1 MPIAF
6 RKISG
11 RKQIIREGDGEAG
24 ARPSQFK
31 INEELAQGAVLRSFA
46 KALKWMK
53 LVDEGKAKS
62 VSELSEIIGVDRHYI
77 LHTLRC
83 ATLSPRIIR
92 AALAGKIAK
101 TPIEMAEMFSCD
113 RALHNTHPE
122 TGINAEMAA
131 GYTVI
136 SDRYYYSSLAYQ
148 GAALGYDTVAKLNL
162 DREDIRT
169 PDLCIFLDLTPDK
182 SLERIGKRGEATEI
196 YENFDYLTKTRKMF
210 FDVFEKLENR
220 GENIAIIDA
229 SGAVED
235 IADNILSQV
244 LKFYNI

>member
-1 MPIAF
+1 MNKQPKFIVFEGIDGAGKTTQINLLRASLEKMGILCKTTAEPTDMP
-6 RKISG
+6 SG
-11 RKQIIREGDGEAG
+11 RE
-24 ARPSQFK
+24 
-31 INEELAQGAVLRSFA
+31 
-46 KALKWMK
+46 
-53 LVDEGKAKS
+53 
-62 VSELSEIIGVDRHYI
+62 
-77 LHTLRC
+77 
-83 ATLSPRIIR
+83 IR
-92 AALAGKIAK
+92 AALSGKIER
-101 TPIEMAEMFSCD
+101 TPLEMAEMFSRD

-122 TGINAEMAA
+122 SGINAEMAS

-148 GAALGYDTVAKLNL
+148 GAALGYDTVAALNL

-210 FDVFEKLENR
+210 FDVFEKLESR
-220 GENIAIIDA
+220 GENIAVIDA

-235 IADNILSQV
+235 IASNILSQV
-244 LKFYNI
+244 LKIYNI

>member
-1 MPIAF
+1 MNKQPKFIVFEGIDGAGKTTQINLLRASLEERGIICKTTAEPTDMP
-6 RKISG
+6 SG
-11 RKQIIREGDGEAG
+11 KE
-24 ARPSQFK
+24 
-31 INEELAQGAVLRSFA
+31 
-46 KALKWMK
+46 
-53 LVDEGKAKS
+53 
-62 VSELSEIIGVDRHYI
+62 
-77 LHTLRC
+77 
-83 ATLSPRIIR
+83 IR
-92 AALAGKIAK
+92 AALAGKIGK

-113 RALHNTHPE
+113 RALHNPHPE

-244 LKFYNI
+244 LKIYNI